1 MQINKI
7 RNEKGE
13 ITTDTKEIQKII
25 RDYYN
30 QLYAN
35 KRNDLE
41 EMDTYMPRNIQS
53 SKTESGRNR
62 RSEQTDC

>member
-1 MQINKI
+1 MK
-7 RNEKGE
+7 
-13 ITTDTKEIQKII
+13 KETLQPIPQNQ
-25 RDYYN
+25 RDYYEK
-30 QLYAN
+30 LYAIKLN
-35 KRNDLE
+35 NLE